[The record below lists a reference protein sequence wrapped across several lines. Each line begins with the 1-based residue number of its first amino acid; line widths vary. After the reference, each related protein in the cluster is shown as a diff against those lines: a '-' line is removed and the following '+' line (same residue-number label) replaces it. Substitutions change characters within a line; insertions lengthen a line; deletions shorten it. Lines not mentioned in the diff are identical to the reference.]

1 MVNRKKGEYAVEL
14 AGEWHV
20 LKASFGNIAL
30 FEENVMGI
38 YEFADKISTGSMKMT
53 DMVNVVYCFQQNQ
66 ENKLSQDD
74 IAEMIISDD
83 PIKSI
88 EAIAGF
94 MGVLFGVDDMNEAD
108 GEAAEP
114 APDKKK

>member
-14 AGEWHV
+14 GGEWHV
-20 LKASFGNIAL
+20 LKASFSNIAL
-30 FEENVMGI
+30 FEENVMEI
-38 YEFADKISTGSMKMT
+38 YEFADKISQGSMKMT

-74 IAEMIISDD
+74 IAEIIIAND
-83 PIKSI
+83 PVKSI

-94 MGVLFGVDDMNEAD
+94 MGVLFGVE
-108 GEAAEP
+108 EAAEETAEP
-114 APDKKK
+114 VTDKKK